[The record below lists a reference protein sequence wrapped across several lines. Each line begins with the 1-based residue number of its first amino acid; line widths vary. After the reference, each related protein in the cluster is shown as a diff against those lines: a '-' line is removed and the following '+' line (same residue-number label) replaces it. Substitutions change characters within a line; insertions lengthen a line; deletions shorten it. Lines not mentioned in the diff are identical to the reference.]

1 MIVDERKMKGGG
13 GGEKK
18 KKRKKISY
26 ARLVSS
32 LTAASLIMR
41 DCELEELGGGGG
53 GREGRRGVIKEDNI
67 DGGVTKSSFIRCVKF
82 HSKTR
87 KEANRDPITAL
98 YK

>member
-1 MIVDERKMKGGG
+1 MIVDERKMRRRR
-13 GGEKK
+13 EKK

-41 DCELEELGGGGG
+41 DCELEELGGGG

>member
-1 MIVDERKMKGGG
+1 
-13 GGEKK
+13 
-18 KKRKKISY
+18 
-26 ARLVSS
+26 
-32 LTAASLIMR
+32 MR
-41 DCELEELGGGGG
+41 DCELEELGGGG

>member
-1 MIVDERKMKGGG
+1 MIVDERKMKGG

-41 DCELEELGGGGG
+41 DCELEELGGGG

>member
-13 GGEKK
+13 GEKK
-18 KKRKKISY
+18 KKRKKKISY

-41 DCELEELGGGGG
+41 DCELEELGGGG

>member
-41 DCELEELGGGGG
+41 DCELEELGGGEE
-53 GREGRRGVIKEDNI
+53 REGRRRVIKEDNI

>member
-13 GGEKK
+13 GEKKK

-41 DCELEELGGGGG
+41 DCELEELGGGE

>member
-18 KKRKKISY
+18 KKEKKNFIRETRILADRRIAHN
-26 ARLVSS
+26 ARLRV
-32 LTAASLIMR
+32 
-41 DCELEELGGGGG
+41 GGA
-53 GREGRRGVIKEDNI
+53 RRRRRGVIKEDNI

>member
-13 GGEKK
+13 GEKKK

-41 DCELEELGGGGG
+41 DCELEELGGGEE
-53 GREGRRGVIKEDNI
+53 REGRRRVIKEDNI